1 MYTLANDEVWVH
13 LADSENFVAILAV
26 TVGCVVGVVGI
37 IGGTISSVTRSK
49 AREQTKRELAAY
61 VAEGTIDPDKAVAIL
76 NAGMPKWETPD
87 LAKMK
92 GCKA

>member
-1 MYTLANDEVWVH
+1 MYTLASYELVQIMEN
-13 LADSENFVAILAV
+13 ENFVAIVAISL
-26 TVGCVVGVVGI
+26 GCVVGIVGV

-76 NAGMPKWETPD
+76 NAGMPKWEMPD